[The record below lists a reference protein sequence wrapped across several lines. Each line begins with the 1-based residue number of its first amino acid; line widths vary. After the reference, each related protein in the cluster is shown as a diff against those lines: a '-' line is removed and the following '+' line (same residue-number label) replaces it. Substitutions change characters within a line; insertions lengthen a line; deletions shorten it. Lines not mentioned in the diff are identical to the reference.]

1 MSSSRASYCFIS
13 LHRITSSTV
22 ILRQRW
28 RFGCRQKVTCPT
40 IRRRGNSSWRL
51 PRSLEPYSV
60 SMHRR
65 IEYCA
70 RYRRGYATVRANLNW
85 TRFDDPFRSYRNM
98 HAQVVSLL
106 LLMPLGKLHLE
117 IRLKANKDYWIP
129 SFALL
134 LHALNPSCTVV
145 VSKQAIKY
153 TNKQQCTASTNFC
166 SLFIPHSVQE
176 KKRGCESSAV
186 PDPNKQARSAVLC

>member
-1 MSSSRASYCFIS
+1 MTTTKKLRTLFRLNAPKD
-13 LHRITSSTV
+13 R
-22 ILRQRW
+22 ILRPISKGVRH
-28 RFGCRQKVTCPT
+28 RKGEFELDSFR
-40 IRRRGNSSWRL
+40 
-51 PRSLEPYSV
+51 RSL
-60 SMHRR
+60 
-65 IEYCA
+65 
-70 RYRRGYATVRANLNW
+70 
-85 TRFDDPFRSYRNM
+85 RSYRNM
-98 HAQVVSLL
+98 HAQVVRLL

-166 SLFIPHSVQE
+166 SLFIPRSVQE